1 MIGNDTAAVVI
12 IGGGIQG
19 ISLAYHLA
27 LRGQTD
33 VCVVEMNTLGS
44 GSSGRSATVTGHC
57 YTSEQCLP
65 LVMLSYAA
73 LMRFPDEL
81 GSDAGF
87 RKIGFMVLRGPGGEA
102 DLHQQ
107 YALLQAKSVESHL
120 LDHEGINALTPGL
133 NLEDVALGLITP
145 QDGVI
150 DPHDIMASYTK
161 HARRLGVRFIEGV
174 RAQGLAVRSGRVS
187 GVHTTAGTIDAPCV
201 VNAAG
206 FGARHVATW
215 AGMNLP
221 ISNHKRHIFV
231 TGPVPAYSDTIPFTD
246 DIDGG
251 WYFRREG
258 PGLIIGMGKHRSDE
272 EDPQVDWTFLDQVVE
287 FSLHRAP
294 PLAEAQII
302 NAWAGLRSLTP
313 DDNPILGEAPHLQ
326 GFYNDCGW
334 AGHGVMN
341 SPAGGM
347 ILSDLIVDGDTER
360 ADASHFRVERF
371 ENWLDAG

>member
-1 MIGNDTAAVVI
+1 MKDTAAVVI

-33 VCVVEMNTLGS
+33 VSVIEMNTLGS

-57 YTSEQCLP
+57 YTSENCLP
-65 LVMLSYAA
+65 LVILSYAA
-73 LMRFPDEL
+73 LMRFPEEL

-87 RKIGFMVLRGPGGEA
+87 RKIGFLVLRSHGSES
-102 DLHQQ
+102 DLRQRH
-107 YALLQAKSVESHL
+107 ARLQKSGVESQL
-120 LDHEGINALTPGL
+120 LGPDAIVALTPGL
-133 NLEDVALGLITP
+133 NVEDIGLGLITP

-150 DPHDIMASYTK
+150 DPHDIMMAYTK
-161 HARRLGVRFIEGV
+161 QARRLGVRFFEGV
-174 RAQGLAVRSGRVS
+174 RAQGLEVQGGRVV
-187 GVHTTAGTIDAPCV
+187 GVRTTAGVVSSPCA

-206 FGARHVATW
+206 FGARRVATW

-221 ISNHKRHIFV
+221 ITNYKRHIFV
-231 TGPVPAYSDTIPFTD
+231 TGPVSAYADEFPFTD

-258 PGLIIGMGKHRSDE
+258 PGLIVGMGKHRSDE
-272 EDPQVDWTFLDQVVE
+272 EDPQVDWSFLDQVVE
-287 FSLHRAP
+287 FALHRAP
-294 PLAEAQII
+294 ALADARII
-302 NAWAGLRSLTP
+302 NGWAGLRSLTP
-313 DDNPILGEAPHLQ
+313 DEDPILGEAPHLQ
-326 GFYNDCGW
+326 GFFNDCGW

-347 ILSDLIVDGDTER
+347 ILSDLILSGQTER
-360 ADASHFRVERF
+360 VDVEPFRVDRF
-371 ENWLDAG
+371 RGWLGAS